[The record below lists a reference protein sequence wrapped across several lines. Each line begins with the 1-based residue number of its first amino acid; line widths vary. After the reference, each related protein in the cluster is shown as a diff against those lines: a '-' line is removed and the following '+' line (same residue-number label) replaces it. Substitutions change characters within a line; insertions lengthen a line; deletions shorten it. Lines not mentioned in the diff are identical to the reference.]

1 MPMLD
6 RRAFLALL
14 GATAAVTGG
23 ATVLGGCSTSPG
35 GSAATGGT
43 AGTIRWWDQFQP
55 IAAFEKTLF
64 ASYGKSKGVVVDYT
78 TQNPQN
84 MGQALQLA
92 FQSKQMPDV
101 FTLSGITLP
110 TTQLKDAGWVAPL
123 ALDAAHQAMAPKGTF
138 IEGLNMFDGKPY
150 SFPVFTFRSHD
161 CLTWFNTDLFAK
173 AGLDPTAPPRTYDE
187 IRSAAQRI
195 TKSGDNL
202 SGWIAPLKLPDRL
215 QSQIYQMSMAAGFPG
230 RNGLDFSTGEYR
242 YEAEEFVNA
251 IEFWTAMKADGSL
264 FASSTSLDA
273 RTARA
278 RWATGVAGF
287 FFDGSYN
294 VGVVKGS
301 FKTFLDKLG
310 VGDIPVPETSSP
322 GTLTGSAANAGVS
335 LWLSPSSPNAAAAT
349 ELIGKFLEV
358 STQAGIA
365 AAMDQPPLISSVLAG
380 ADVHPTY
387 RRAVELFDRSVFLGP
402 IPEVRNPGVSVVAA
416 QTKQVTPTLGDIV
429 AGAVSGEIPEWKAA
443 LTKLSNDQNTAR
455 DTAIKAA
462 AAKGA
467 KVSVADDVFT
477 DWKAGKDY
485 VTAAG

>member
-1 MPMLD
+1 MPTLD
-6 RRAFLALL
+6 RRGFLTLL
-14 GATAAVTGG
+14 GAAAGVAGG
-23 ATVLGGCSTSPG
+23 ATVLGGCDTSPG
-35 GSAATGGT
+35 GATATGGT

-64 ASYGKSKGVVVDYT
+64 ADFGKSKGVTVDYT

-110 TTQLKDAGWVAPL
+110 TAQLKDAGWVAPL
-123 ALDAAHQAMAPKGTF
+123 ALDAAHQAMVPKGTF
-138 IEGLNMFDGKPY
+138 IEGLNMFGGKPY
-150 SFPVFTFRSHD
+150 SFPIFTFRSHD

-173 AGLDPTAPPRTYDE
+173 AGLDPAAPPRTYDD
-187 IRSAAQRI
+187 IRAAARKI
-195 TKSGDNL
+195 TMSGDNL
-202 SGWIAPLKLPDRL
+202 SGWIAPIKLPDRL
-215 QSQIYQMSMAAGFPG
+215 QSQVFQMAMAAGFPG
-230 RNGLDFSTGEYR
+230 RNGLDFSSGEYR
-242 YEAEEFVNA
+242 YDADEFVHA

-310 VGDIPVPETSSP
+310 VGDIPVPEASSP
-322 GTLTGSAANAGVS
+322 GTIVGAAANAGVS
-335 LWLSPSSPNAAAAT
+335 LWLSPSSPNAATAT
-349 ELIGKFLEV
+349 ELISRFLETP
-358 STQAGIA
+358 TQAGIA
-365 AAMDQPPLISSVLAG
+365 AAMDQPPLVSSVLAD

-387 RRAVELFDRSVFLGP
+387 RRAVELFDKSVFLGP
-402 IPEVRNPGVSVVAA
+402 IPEVRNPDVSVVAA

-429 AGAVSGEIPEWKAA
+429 AGAVSGEIPQWKTA
-443 LTKLSNDQNTAR
+443 LTKLSSDQNAAR
-455 DTAIKAA
+455 DAAVKAA
-462 AAKGA
+462 TAKGA
-467 KVSVADDVFT
+467 KVTTADYVFT
-477 DWKAGKDY
+477 DWKAGTDY
-485 VTAAG
+485 VTTAG